1 MRTFQYPPL
10 RLAWTVWGLG
20 AVLYLIG
27 FFQRVAPAVMTGE
40 LMIDFGIGAAALG
53 NLSAFYFYS
62 YVAMQVPT
70 GLLADRWGPRRLLT
84 GGALLASLGTLIFAL
99 SQTLLW
105 AGIGRLL
112 IGGSVAVAFVC
123 MLKLAGHWLP
133 PRHYALASGMA
144 MLCGIVGAVA
154 AGVPLQLLNDAF
166 GWRAVMLGS
175 AVVTLLVAIP
185 IWQVVR
191 DDPIER
197 GYASHTETVRLAD
210 VATHVEQ
217 GVLESI
223 RHVLSYRNTWLL
235 YFIPGGIVGTVL
247 AFAGL
252 WGVPYLGVHYDM
264 SATHAA
270 MLCST
275 LLIAMAIGGP
285 VFGWLSDH
293 LGRRKPVYVIGSAV
307 VLVTWSL
314 ILLLPGLPVSL
325 LTGLLIVT
333 GFFSGSMIVGFA
345 YAKESVPESL
355 AGTVAGIINMG
366 VMMGPLL
373 LQPLVGWMLDRFG
386 SDGLHDNL
394 PVYALEAYR
403 YGFAFMIGWLA
414 LSLLLVLFTRE
425 TYCKQQVSSEK

>member
-1 MRTFQYPPL
+1 MRTFDYPPL
-10 RLAWTVWGLG
+10 RLAWTIWGLG

-40 LMIDFGIGAAALG
+40 LMVDFAIGAAGLG

-84 GGALLASLGTLIFAL
+84 AGALLASVGTLIFAL
-99 SQTLLW
+99 SPSFIW

-133 PRHYALASGMA
+133 PRQYALASGLA
-144 MLCGIVGAVA
+144 MLFGIVGAVV
-154 AGVPLQLLNDAF
+154 AGVPLQMLIDAF
-166 GWRAVMLGS
+166 GWRPVMLGS
-175 AVVTLLVAIP
+175 ALVTLLVALP
-185 IWQVVR
+185 IWHVVR
-191 DDPIER
+191 DDPVDR
-197 GYASHTETVRLAD
+197 GYASHTETTRLAD
-210 VATHVEQ
+210 VATHVEA
-217 GVLESI
+217 GVLAGI
-223 RHVLSYRNTWLL
+223 RKVLSYRNTWLL
-235 YFIPGGIVGTVL
+235 YFIPGGIVGTGL

-252 WGVPYLGVHYDM
+252 WGVPYLSIHYEL
-264 SATHAA
+264 SASNAA
-270 MLCST
+270 VLCSI
-275 LLIAMAIGGP
+275 LLIAMAVGGP

-293 LGRRKPVYVIGSAV
+293 LGHRKPLYVIGSAV

-314 ILLLPGLPVSL
+314 ILMVPGLPVGVL
-325 LTGLLIVT
+325 IGLLVVT

-373 LQPLVGWMLDRFG
+373 LQPLVGWMLDRAG
-386 SDGLHDNL
+386 SDGMRDNV
-394 PVYALEAYR
+394 PVYTLEAYR
-403 YGFAFMIGWLA
+403 SGFAHHA
-414 LSLLLVLFTRE
+414 RLVGTVIAAGAV
-425 TYCKQQVSSEK
+425 YA

>member
-1 MRTFQYPPL
+1 MRTFSFPPL

-20 AVLYLIG
+20 AALYLIG

-40 LMIDFGIGAAALG
+40 LMIDFAIGAAALG

-70 GLLADRWGPRRLLT
+70 GLLADRWGPRRLLAT
-84 GGALLASLGTLIFAL
+84 GAVVASVGMLVFAL
-99 SQTLLW
+99 APSLVW

-133 PRHYALASGMA
+133 PRQYALASGMA
-144 MLCGIVGAVA
+144 MLVGIVGAVA
-154 AGVPLQLLNDAF
+154 AGVPLQWLNEIF
-166 GWRAVMLGS
+166 GWRSVMLGS
-175 AVVTLLVAIP
+175 AVVTLLLAIP
-185 IWQVVR
+185 IWRVVR
-191 DDPIER
+191 DDPVER
-197 GYASHTETVRLAD
+197 GYASHTETIRMAD
-210 VATHVEQ
+210 VATHVET
-217 GVLESI
+217 GVLAGI
-223 RHVLSYRNTWLL
+223 RQVLSYRNTWLL
-235 YFIPGGIVGTVL
+235 YFIPGGIVGTAL

-252 WGVPYLGVHYDM
+252 WGVPYLTIHYDL
-264 SATHAA
+264 SASRAA
-270 MLCST
+270 LMCSL

-293 LGRRKPVYVIGSAV
+293 LGFRKPLYVIGSAV
-307 VLVTWSL
+307 VLLTWSV
-314 ILLLPGLPVSL
+314 ILMMPGLPMTL
-325 LTGLLIVT
+325 LTALLIVT
-333 GFFSGSMIVGFA
+333 GFFSGCMIIGFA

-373 LQPLVGWMLDRFG
+373 LQPLVGWMLDRAG
-386 SDGLHDNL
+386 SDGLRDNI

-403 YGFAFMIGWLA
+403 SGFAFMVGWLA
-414 LSLLLVLFTRE
+414 LSLLLVVFTRE
-425 TYCKQQVSSEK
+425 TYCKQHVNSE